1 MKKILFL
8 AVLAVSSL
16 LFVSCDKSV
25 TDANE
30 TAIAAVKADAM
41 GSWEGT
47 TQPFM
52 GDGEF
57 VTVTFTEKKVTV
69 EFEDETESANI
80 VSWNCTDGVQ
90 VWILLVL
97 HLYGIIFVQDDAQG
111 IQVFRDQRAVF
122 LGNLGKGRRRH
133 QKNGCQQEKK
143 SMFHF

>member
-16 LFVSCDKSV
+16 LFVSCEKSV

-30 TAIAAVKADAM
+30 TAIANVKAGAM

-80 VSWNCTDGVQ
+80 VSWNCTDGVR
-90 VWILLVL
+90 VWALLDDSESSK
-97 HLYGIIFVQDDAQG
+97 LYITV
-111 IQVFRDQRAVF
+111 
-122 LGNLGKGRRRH
+122 
-133 QKNGCQQEKK
+133 NGDNMTTIPNSTFTVNCIPPTMTRKK
-143 SMFHF
+143 

>member
-16 LFVSCDKSV
+16 LFVSCEKSV

-30 TAIAAVKADAM
+30 TAIATVKAGAM

-57 VTVTFTEKKVTV
+57 VTVTFTEKKVTI
-69 EFEDETESANI
+69 EFDDKTESANI
-80 VSWNCTDGVQ
+80 VSWNCIDGVH
-90 VWILLVL
+90 VWILLDDSESSK
-97 HLYGIIFVQDDAQG
+97 LYITV
-111 IQVFRDQRAVF
+111 
-122 LGNLGKGRRRH
+122 
-133 QKNGCQQEKK
+133 NGDNMTTIPNSTFTVNCIPPTMTRKK
-143 SMFHF
+143 

>member
-16 LFVSCDKSV
+16 LFVSCEKSV

-30 TAIAAVKADAM
+30 TAIATVKAGAM

-57 VTVTFTEKKVTV
+57 VTVTFTEKKVTI
-69 EFEDETESANI
+69 EFDDETESANI
-80 VSWNCTDGVQ
+80 VSWNCIDGVH
-90 VWILLVL
+90 VWILLDDSESSK
-97 HLYGIIFVQDDAQG
+97 LYITV
-111 IQVFRDQRAVF
+111 
-122 LGNLGKGRRRH
+122 
-133 QKNGCQQEKK
+133 NGDNMTTIPNSTFTVNCIPPTMTRKK
-143 SMFHF
+143 

>member
-16 LFVSCDKSV
+16 LFVSCEKSV

-30 TAIAAVKADAM
+30 TAIANVKAGAM

-69 EFEDETESANI
+69 EFDDETESANI
-80 VSWNCTDGVQ
+80 VSWNCIDGVQ
-90 VWILLVL
+90 VWIQLDDSESSK
-97 HLYGIIFVQDDAQG
+97 LYITV
-111 IQVFRDQRAVF
+111 
-122 LGNLGKGRRRH
+122 
-133 QKNGCQQEKK
+133 NGDTMTTIPNSTFTVNCIPPTMTRKK
-143 SMFHF
+143 

>member
-25 TDANE
+25 TDVNE
-30 TAIAAVKADAM
+30 TAIAKVKAGAM

-57 VTVTFTEKKVTV
+57 VTVTFTEKKVTI
-69 EFEDETESANI
+69 EFADETANANI
-80 VSWNCTDGVQ
+80 TSWNCIDGVH
-90 VWILLVL
+90 VWLLL
-97 HLYGIIFVQDDAQG
+97 DDSESSKLYITV
-111 IQVFRDQRAVF
+111 
-122 LGNLGKGRRRH
+122 
-133 QKNGCQQEKK
+133 NGDNMTTIPNSTFTVNCIPPTMTRKK
-143 SMFHF
+143 